1 MAVRFHFTPGN
12 EAAKTRIAGILEG
25 DKIPHAYLVEGPE
38 GAGLFAFALDLAL
51 LRLCEGKGD
60 RPCLSC
66 PGCRRVLSNAHP
78 DLQIYHPF
86 PSAEAMKLKEDEY
99 WEWMRGKITG
109 LVEDPFARF
118 SFDKESHI
126 AIGTMRQMQEN
137 LDAGQNG
144 VSRRIVILAQVD
156 RMAEEAANSVLKILE
171 EPRPGVLFLL
181 TTSRPSMLLPTII
194 SRCQILR
201 LGELRPEEII
211 AFLDRRRPG
220 IPAETVRMAA
230 QAADGSL
237 ARALE
242 ALDGDLEPVDGLA
255 CAWIAA
261 AEKTELA
268 AAVELAEQLGAG
280 RDGGLIRRVMELV
293 LIKVREA
300 CILNSSMTPDR
311 ARQHVASAKGV
322 VADLERHITPSLAL
336 LTRLRSLQRRDHA
349 KRVGSI

>member
-220 IPAETVRMAA
+220 APHPDGHVLAQGRVHRLQPALRH
-230 QAADGSL
+230 Q
-237 ARALE
+237 
-242 ALDGDLEPVDGLA
+242 P
-255 CAWIAA
+255 
-261 AEKTELA
+261 
-268 AAVELAEQLGAG
+268 AG
-280 RDGGLIRRVMELV
+280 RD
-293 LIKVREA
+293 
-300 CILNSSMTPDR
+300 
-311 ARQHVASAKGV
+311 
-322 VADLERHITPSLAL
+322 LERVLPRPGCRKWVVQARRRRRLPDLLGSGLLVANPAKRGAVEAASDAL
-336 LTRLRSLQRRDHA
+336 PAAAWAGADGLRRLRRRAADPCP
-349 KRVGSI
+349 